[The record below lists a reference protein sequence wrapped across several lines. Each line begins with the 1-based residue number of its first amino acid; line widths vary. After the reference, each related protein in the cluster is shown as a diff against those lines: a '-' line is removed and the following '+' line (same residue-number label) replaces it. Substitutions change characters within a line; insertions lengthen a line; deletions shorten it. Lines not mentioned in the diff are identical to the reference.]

1 MMGQNNMGTRIGK
14 AYVCLIF
21 AFIFAPIA
29 ISILFSFSEARF
41 PSLPLRLGSLEWYS
55 NAWNSAAIR
64 DAFWRSVTVAITVGA
79 VSTLIGFTA
88 AYTDYRYTQFY
99 GKKIYLALGLT
110 PPMVPTLVLGVG
122 MLFYLTQFGLS
133 HKLHSVIIGHVVLCT
148 PFAMAVIRIRLA
160 QMNPKLEE
168 AAWNLGASRATGLRR
183 VIIPFCWPAIAAAVL
198 VCAAFSFDEF
208 AIAWFVSGMDQTL
221 PVRVLAL
228 IRREYSPAVNAIG
241 SVTFVISMGLVIVAQ
256 LLMIVFD
263 PQKRRARSE

>member
-1 MMGQNNMGTRIGK
+1 MMVRKEIGTRIGK
-14 AYVCLIF
+14 AYVGLIF
-21 AFIFAPIA
+21 AFIFAPIV

-41 PSLPLRLGSLEWYS
+41 PSLPLRLGSFEWYS
-55 NAWNSAAIR
+55 NAWNAAAIR
-64 DAFWRSVTVAITVGA
+64 DAFWRSVTVATTVGL
-79 VSTLIGFTA
+79 VSTVIGFTA
-88 AYTDYRYTQFY
+88 AYTDYRYARFY

-122 MLFYLTQFGLS
+122 MLFYLTQVGLS
-133 HKLHSVIIGHVVLCT
+133 HQLHSVIIGHVVLCT

-168 AAWNLGASRATGLRR
+168 AAWNLGASQASGLMR
-183 VIIPFCWPAIAAAVL
+183 VILPFCWPALAAAVL

-241 SVTFVISMGLVIVAQ
+241 TVTFLISMGLVIVAQ
-256 LLMIVFD
+256 ILMVAFD
-263 PQKRRARSE
+263 PERRRARSE